1 MLWSGRLSLS
11 MLKVLY
17 LCEDSSWKKTWSFL
31 ARLGEK
37 AHFLV
42 LPGDHVTFFS
52 QHEWIM
58 LGPGAAQLF
67 MPGYLFS
74 WPLLLFCVPLA

>member
-17 LCEDSSWKKTWSFL
+17 LCEDSSWEKTWSFL

-52 QHEWIM
+52 QQEWIM